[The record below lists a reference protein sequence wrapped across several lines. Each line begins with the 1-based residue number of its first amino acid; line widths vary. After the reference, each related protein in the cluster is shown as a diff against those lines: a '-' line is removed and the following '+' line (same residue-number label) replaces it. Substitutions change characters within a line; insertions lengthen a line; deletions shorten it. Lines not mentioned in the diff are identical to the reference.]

1 MNLEILDQVLITGI
15 INCAVYAVM
24 AVGLTLVYGSTR
36 ILNFAHGSL
45 FSWGAYLAW
54 FFSVG
59 YFRFNYAITVV
70 LTILIMFF
78 VGLLFERIVSYPLR
92 RYPDWQTNVIIVTLG
107 AALFMDNLA
116 LVVFG
121 PRTKRIPRLLE
132 GSVNIGNVIVDR
144 HDIVIVIVASSVLFL
159 LGAFLKKTWYG
170 MAVRAVAQ
178 DSTGAQIV
186 GLHMDRVFSYTF
198 GISAALAGV
207 SGILLGP
214 KTLIFPSVGW
224 EVFAK
229 AFVIIVLGGLGSV
242 KGTLYAAIILGMV
255 EVFVTYTLGAVW
267 ALPIFI
273 GVLLLV
279 LIARP
284 KGLFG
289 TGE

>member
-1 MNLEILDQVLITGI
+1 LNLEILDQVLITGI

>member
-1 MNLEILDQVLITGI
+1 MLTQVLITGI
-15 INCAVYAVM
+15 INCAVYAIM
-24 AVGLTLVYGSTR
+24 AVGLTLVYGATR

-54 FFSVG
+54 FFSFG
-59 YFRFNYAITVV
+59 YFHFHYAVTII
-70 LTILIMFF
+70 LTLCIMFLI
-78 VGLLFERIVSYPLR
+78 GLLFERAICFPLR
-92 RYPDWQTNVIIVTLG
+92 RYAEWQTNIIIVTLG

-116 LVVFG
+116 LVTFG
-121 PRTKRIPRLLE
+121 PRTKSIPRLIE
-132 GSVNIGNVIVDR
+132 GTVYIGTVIVDE
-144 HDIVIVIVASSVLFL
+144 HDILIVMVAAAIGLL
-159 LGAFLKKTWYG
+159 LGFFLKKTWYG

-178 DSTGAQIV
+178 DSTGARIV
-186 GLHMDRVFSYTF
+186 GLNINRVFSYTL
-198 GISAALAGV
+198 GISAVLAGI

-242 KGTLYAAIILGMV
+242 KGTIYAAIIMGMV

-273 GVLLLV
+273 LVLLLV
-279 LIARP
+279 LIVKP